1 MAVRNLS
8 YLGCNSSLPDPS
20 FVVDFL
26 LTYRSFTTPKSFL
39 DQLIERFSIYPPEF
53 GSQAKTDEWKRTV
66 QTPVRLRV
74 FNVIKTWVQQYWSDF
89 ESVRCHVAPS
99 HLYVAL
105 TRGLHRMSS
114 CKRCSLRS
122 LTP

>member
-1 MAVRNLS
+1 MHRSV
-8 YLGCNSSLPDPS
+8 SSLLTAPSDPS

-53 GSQAKTDEWKRTV
+53 GSQAKTDDWKRTV

-89 ESVRCHVAPS
+89 ETVRTRDMHRSDPS
-99 HLYVAL
+99 DAYSLP
-105 TRGLHRMSS
+105 
-114 CKRCSLRS
+114 SLRTS
-122 LTP
+122 NCSRC